1 MVKRLLGILAISFSV
16 TAAWASG
23 PKGIQISGR
32 ILDVAS
38 ELPLSEGSVD
48 FTVKVLSP
56 DNCLLYQEQHL
67 NKDLS
72 ASDGSFALTIG
83 SGSSAVNVYATA
95 GQEQTRE
102 NILKVFSN
110 DSAVANGLV
119 SQHQGSE
126 STVCS
131 GSYTP
136 AAGDIRKVKI
146 VFDTG
151 SGGPRAILPFHQIGT
166 VPYAMVAQEAAKAR
180 DSDKLGGVA
189 AASYAKIT
197 DLATE
202 VPNNESDPTVQA
214 FAKSALPACAA
225 GEVLKSNGAS
235 FSCVT
240 DTGGAVPVAT
250 AASTGVVQVGSGLSV
265 NGAGVLSVGSLPISQ
280 TTGLQTALNDRL
292 QKSELQ
298 CATNQVLKWVSISD
312 TFTCSNISITASQ
325 VSDFNTAVDARVSAA
340 DTASPKLPLN
350 GGTMTGDLNM
360 GGEDILAIG
369 HITMSA
375 TKTLLL
381 GNFTQVQEDALVLNA
396 GHKGL
401 SWYNSDL
408 KALRYYDGAA
418 KLTVA
423 ASTSAC
429 ADGQILKWN
438 NTAKTWDCSADST
451 ETAPGDASY
460 AAKGLVRFD
469 TSADVSGMTV
479 AAGIASVNTGTGAHQ
494 IVKLGADSKLPAVDG
509 SALTNI
515 NASNLATGTVS
526 ASVLPTISVAKGGTG
541 LTSGTSGGIPYYNSG
556 TTMASSAALTQHG
569 VVLGGGAGASP
580 VSTAAGTGNQVLR
593 VPAGGG
599 APVFGALDLSSAD
612 VVGTSVLPIANGGT
626 GAATAGNARTALGLG
641 TAAVATTGSAAGN
654 VPVLGVGGLV
664 ANKMCVSDGTA
675 TGIICNTTV
684 PTAGVVGTLTMLGA
698 NNCMW
703 NQATTSFTSV
713 TAANSNCPAA
723 TVTGSASAPTE
734 GKIPAIRFANLPAG
748 EYEVSLFMYSLYP
761 VDAAVYCRYRLW
773 DGTNHSGTVGVR
785 EAETSHLKGFF
796 SYATAQTNLTFY
808 VQTATDTATK
818 NCRLDM
824 SIPVDDKLQIWVK
837 RL

>member
-1 MVKRLLGILAISFSV
+1 MVKQILAVLVFSV
-16 TAAWASG
+16 PVTTAWASG

-72 ASDGSFALTIG
+72 ASDGSFSLTIG
-83 SGSSAVNVYATA
+83 SGSSPVNVYATA

-110 DSAVANGLV
+110 DSAVASGLT
-119 SQHQGSE
+119 SQDQGSE

-151 SGGPRAILPFHQIGT
+151 TGGPRAILPYHQIGT

-180 DSDKLGGVA
+180 DADKLGGVA
-189 AASYAKIT
+189 AASYAKLT
-197 DLATE
+197 DLATI
-202 VPNNESDPTVQA
+202 QA
-214 FAKSALPACAA
+214 FAKSALPTCAA
-225 GEVLKSNGAS
+225 GEVLKSNGTS

-240 DTGGAVPVAT
+240 DTGGVVSVAT

-280 TTGLQTALNDRL
+280 VTGLQTALDDRL
-292 QKSELQ
+292 QMSLLQ
-298 CATNQVLKWVSISD
+298 QCTSSQVSIWNSVSD
-312 TFTCSNISITASQ
+312 TFTCSNISVTASQ
-325 VSDFNTAVDARVSAA
+325 MSDFNTAVDARVSAA
-340 DTASPKLPLN
+340 DTANPKLPLS

-381 GNFTQVQEDALVLNA
+381 GNFTQAQEDALVLNA

-429 ADGQILKWN
+429 TDGQILKWN
-438 NTAKTWDCSADST
+438 NTAKTWDCSADSSGT
-451 ETAPGDASY
+451 TPGDASY

-479 AAGIASVNTGTGAHQ
+479 ASGLASVNTGTGANQ
-494 IVKLGADSKLPAVDG
+494 IVKLGSDSKLPAVDG

-515 NASNLATGTVS
+515 NASNIATGTVGT
-526 ASVLPTISVAKGGTG
+526 SVLPTIPVTKGGTG
-541 LTSGTSGGIPYYNSG
+541 LTAGTSGGIPYFSSN
-556 TTMASSAALTQHG
+556 TTIA
-569 VVLGGGAGASP
+569 
-580 VSTAAGTGNQVLR
+580 STAAGTANQVLR

-599 APVFGALDLSSAD
+599 APAFGAIDLASAD
-612 VVGTSVLPIANGGT
+612 VVGTSVLSIANGGT
-626 GAATAGNARTALGLG
+626 GAATAANARTALGLG
-641 TAAVATTGSAAGN
+641 TAAVATTGSTSGN
-654 VPVLGVGGLV
+654 VPVLGVGGMT
-664 ANKMCVSDGTA
+664 ANKMCTSDGTG
-675 TGIICNTTV
+675 TGIICNV
-684 PTAGVVGTLTMLGA
+684 NIPGTSTLMGSLTMLGKAGCQWEHA
-698 NNCMW
+698 N
-703 NQATTSFTSV
+703 TSFASF
-713 TAANSNCPAA
+713 SNVVACNTA
-723 TVTGSASAPTE
+723 TVTGLASAPTE
-734 GKIPAIRFANLPAG
+734 GKIPGIRFANLPAG
-748 EYEVSLFMYSLYP
+748 DYELTVLLFSMYP
-761 VDAAVYCRYRLW
+761 VDAGVYCRYRIW
-773 DGTNHSGTVGVR
+773 DGTNFSGMAGAYESEIYQMTG
-785 EAETSHLKGFF
+785 LF
-796 SYATAQTNLTFY
+796 SYATDQTNLTFY
-808 VQTATDTATK
+808 VQAQTLAATK
-818 NCRLDM
+818 NCRAD
-824 SIPVDDKLQIWVK
+824 ITVPGQDKMQIYLK
-837 RL
+837 KL